1 MATTRAPKGQEQ
13 VATTPPPAIA
23 KSAEPAAP
31 SSTGVSGPIEGVA
44 VDPPIIVDDLP
55 GPERPTNVIQALARV
70 MAELPGIEKL
80 TPLQRAARGMI
91 AAPEQGAP
99 KYAYRGID
107 QLAGAAQPLL
117 SKYGVVIVPLETK
130 HEMLEFLRKT
140 ANGESVWSDW
150 RATVR
155 WAIYGPGGVE
165 DVITAETVGN
175 GHDNSDKGANKA
187 QTGAFKNL
195 LLRLLCIGDPAD
207 DPDMERHD
215 RDDVV
220 NAPPPDPSGKT
231 PVQLTFE
238 HVVEFGKKY
247 KDLAPSLKE
256 WASTQNK
263 KLSESAFAEDE
274 NYRIGVEATMIRLVN
289 EAHAAAAQ
297 AADHGPV
304 EEPGEPESQEPEFV
318 PGTTACPLCGGDEFE
333 DLMSYEDHVAAHV
346 ESAMAEGE
354 K

>member
-1 MATTRAPKGQEQ
+1 MATRAPK
-13 VATTPPPAIA
+13 
-23 KSAEPAAP
+23 AAP
-31 SSTGVSGPIEGVA
+31 AESTGVESPIVGVA
-44 VDPPIIVDDLP
+44 VDPPIIVDDMP
-55 GPERPTNVIQALARV
+55 GPLMPANVIQALARV
-70 MAELPGIEKL
+70 IGELPGIEKL
-80 TPLQRAARGMI
+80 TPLQRAQRGMM
-91 AAPEQGAP
+91 AAPETGAP

-117 SKYGVVIVPLETK
+117 AKYGVVIVPIDTRYEYV
-130 HEMLEFLRKT
+130 EFIRKT
-140 ANGESVWSDW
+140 DRGESVWSDW

-165 DVITAETVGN
+165 DVISAETVGN

-207 DPDMERHD
+207 DPDGERHD
-215 RDDVV
+215 RDDVRD
-220 NAPPPDPSGKT
+220 NAPPRDPSGKT

-238 HVVEFGKKY
+238 HVVEFGTKHE
-247 KDLAPSLKE
+247 DLAPSLKK
-256 WASTQNK
+256 WASAQGK
-263 KLSESAFAEDE
+263 KLSEAAFAEDE

-289 EAHAAAAQ
+289 EARAAAAQ
-297 AADHGPV
+297 AADHGPA
-304 EEPGEPESQEPEFV
+304 EEPGEPESQEPEFI
-318 PGTTACPLCGGDEFE
+318 PGSTPCLVCGESAFE

-346 ESAMAEGE
+346 ESAIAEGE

>member
-1 MATTRAPKGQEQ
+1 MATTRPPKGQEQ
-13 VATTPPPAIA
+13 VATTPPPAVA
-23 KSAEPAAP
+23 ESVEPAAP
-31 SSTGVSGPIEGVA
+31 PMPVPVPVEA
-44 VDPPIIVDDLP
+44 PM
-55 GPERPTNVIQALARV
+55 PTNVIQALARV
-70 MAELPGIEKL
+70 IGELPGIEKL
-80 TPLQRAARGMI
+80 TPLQRAQRGMM
-91 AAPEQGAP
+91 AAPETGAP

-117 SKYGVVIVPLETK
+117 AKYGVVIVPIDTR
-130 HEMLEFLRKT
+130 HEMVEFVRKT

-150 RATVR
+150 RTTVR
-155 WAIYGPGGVE
+155 WAIYGPGGIE
-165 DVITAETVGN
+165 DVISAETVGN

-207 DPDMERHD
+207 DPDGERHD

-220 NAPPPDPSGKT
+220 DNAPPRDPSGKT

-238 HVVEFGKKY
+238 HVVEFGKTH
-247 KDLAPSLKE
+247 KDLAPALKE
-256 WASTQNK
+256 WATGQSK
-263 KLSESAFAEDE
+263 KLSEAAFAEDE
-274 NYRIGVEATMIRLVN
+274 EYRIGVEATMIRLVN
-289 EAHAAAAQ
+289 EARAAAAQ
-297 AADHGPV
+297 AADHGPAQ
-304 EEPGEPESQEPEFV
+304 EPGEPESQEPEFI
-318 PGTTACPLCGGDEFE
+318 PGSTPCLVCGESAFE